1 MKQIFLF
8 MSKFNLLSII
18 VVLFS
23 SLVACNKVE
32 SANTDS
38 DNYYVK
44 YIFYKDAT
52 RMQIDNITINTEK
65 GEQVLHG
72 SSNFEVVIG
81 PVEKGFEASILVEG
95 SGYRSDYAYIEI
107 YVSVNTEPF
116 ALKLQKE
123 GNVGLRVNS
132 GMPGS
137 MSATYIVGE

>member
-1 MKQIFLF
+1 
-8 MSKFNLLSII
+8 MSKFGLFALVIALLTSIASCDKSEDPD
-18 VVLFS
+18 V
-23 SLVACNKVE
+23 
-32 SANTDS
+32 
-38 DNYYVK
+38 YYVK
-44 YIFYKDAT
+44 YKVYENAENLEIEHVSV
-52 RMQIDNITINTEK
+52 NTEN
-65 GEQVLHG
+65 GIQRLYG
-72 SSNFEVVIG
+72 DSDFEVIVG

-123 GNVGLRVNS
+123 GNVGLGVNS